1 MAPARVLVLEDDPAI
16 QRFIALTLM
25 GQDLELLPCNT
36 LASARTVLTAAP
48 VQLLLMD
55 LTLPDGSGLELLHW
69 LREPR
74 AAGAL
79 AAKVVVFSGGV
90 DTLASQQPHALGV
103 WRVLHKPSS
112 VPALL
117 GCVQEALEA
126 TPPAGGTDEGLDSL
140 DVAGDPAVEFF
151 AGNRALYAAYRTAC
165 VARFAQDVEQADE
178 ALRTGD
184 VQSLRRVVH
193 NLKSVLRML
202 GHGALSARAAAI
214 EEAACH
220 GSPAAQQQWPLLR
233 AALRQ
238 LAARVLHGA

>member
-1 MAPARVLVLEDDPAI
+1 MAQARVLVLEDDPAI

-25 GQDLELLPCNT
+25 GQDLELLPCST
-36 LASARTVLTAAP
+36 LAGARTVLTAAP

-55 LTLPDGSGLELLHW
+55 LTLPDGAGLELLHW

-74 AAGAL
+74 AAGT

-90 DTLASQQPHALGV
+90 DTLASQQLHALGV

-126 TPPAGGTDEGLDSL
+126 TPPAGGTDEGPDSL

-151 AGNRALYAAYRTAC
+151 AGNRALYATYRTAC
-165 VARFAQDVEQADE
+165 VARFAQDVEQGDE

-184 VQSLRRVVH
+184 VQSLRRVAH
-193 NLKSVLRML
+193 SLKSVLRML
-202 GHGALSARAAAI
+202 GHVALSAQAAAI

-238 LAARVLHGA
+238 LAARVPHGA